1 MPPIP
6 KPDIGDIDVEG
17 KEGKSRWSLVSK
29 TPLELDPRLLLLLVR
44 PKPVFIGKS
53 ILAMFITGILLVSLS
68 RTGQQAALFSFSFLV
83 LTCFFFK
90 SLIFS
95 I

>member
-17 KEGKSRWSLVSK
+17 KEGKSRWSFVSK

-44 PKPVFIGKS
+44 PNPVFIGKS
-53 ILAMFITGILLVSLS
+53 IVAMFITGIWLVFIVCRDRLN
-68 RTGQQAALFSFSFLV
+68 RRRFFLFFPRSHV
-83 LTCFFFK
+83 FFYDF
-90 SLIFS
+90 FNF
-95 I
+95 